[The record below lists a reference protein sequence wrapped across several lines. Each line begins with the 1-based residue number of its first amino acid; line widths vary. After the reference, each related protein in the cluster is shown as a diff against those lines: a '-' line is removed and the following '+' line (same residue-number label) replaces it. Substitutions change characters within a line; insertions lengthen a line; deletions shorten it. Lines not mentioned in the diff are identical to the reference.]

1 MNRDEI
7 YNEISKLKYLKRN
20 YDERLASLPEGR
32 VSFKKEKGSN
42 ALRVRNGGA
51 KSASTLTDRYI
62 SLHSAEAENYAT
74 KLYLEKVSAIVG
86 RRLSA
91 LERVERDYDYDD
103 PAGVLEKFPDEARHL
118 VRRPLLTVEEKA
130 MRWEKK
136 SFDSNSMPFDP
147 QHNYT
152 TMKGERVR
160 SRAEIIIANMLR
172 LFEIPYRYEAALW
185 IGERVVYPDFTI
197 MNPQT
202 GELFYLEYFGMM
214 DNPDYAAKQFEKIK
228 EYSNTNLAENFI
240 YVFEYGDKVS
250 MDTEVIENLILRSV
264 FRGDPKSLDKYK
276 RKH

>member
-7 YNEISKLKYLKRN
+7 NNEISKLKRLKKN
-20 YDERLASLPEGR
+20 YEDRLSLLPEGR
-32 VSFKKEKGSN
+32 VSFKKEGGSN
-42 ALRVRNGGA
+42 ALRVRNGGVR
-51 KSASTLTDRYI
+51 SNSTLTDRYV
-62 SLHSAEAENYAT
+62 SLNSDEAENYAT
-74 KLYLEKVSAIVG
+74 KLYIEKVSAIVA
-86 RRLSA
+86 RRLNA
-91 LERVERDYDYDD
+91 LERVEREYDYND
-103 PAGVLEKFPDEARHL
+103 PAGVLENFPSEARHL
-118 VRRPLLTVEEKA
+118 VRRPLLTGEEKA

-136 SFDSNSMPFDP
+136 TFDSNSMPFDP

-172 LFEIPYRYEAALW
+172 MFEIPYRYEAALW
-185 IGERVVYPDFTI
+185 TGERVVYPDFTI

-228 EYSNTNLAENFI
+228 EYSNTDMAENFI
-240 YVFEYGDKVS
+240 YIFEYGDKVS

-276 RKH
+276 MKH